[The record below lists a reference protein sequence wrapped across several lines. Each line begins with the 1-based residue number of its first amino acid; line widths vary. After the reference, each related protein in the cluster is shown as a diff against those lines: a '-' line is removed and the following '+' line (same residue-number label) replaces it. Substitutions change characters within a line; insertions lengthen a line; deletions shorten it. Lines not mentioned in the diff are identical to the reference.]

1 LIPKGLIP
9 PIMGIVLTGCGT
21 VVPDIQEF
29 WGQPKDAGDKVEQ
42 ISAQVVCELRRA
54 VQRVLWE
61 DKHRDTVFIPNSSAL
76 PPPAVQHLDWF
87 ESNWGVQV
95 TLNLNITENSGVAP
109 GVSFI
114 RNWSNSQSFT
124 AGFGASVTNTAT
136 RSDKLNMFFTVQELA
151 NAYNSM
157 NLSCITD
164 DLPKASVFVVSD
176 LKLYDW
182 LHAALLPNTTN
193 IIAYQ
198 NSKNPTNVIQHEVKF
213 EIVSNGSATPS
224 WKLVEF
230 TANTSGSFL
239 TAGRDRVQDLT
250 ITFGPLA
257 DGPKPKVAVSHTGK
271 PVRTSRSL
279 ELSTSAENAHLAAQI
294 GLAVSQSLK

>member
-1 LIPKGLIP
+1 MSVALS
-9 PIMGIVLTGCGT
+9 GCGT

-29 WGQPKDAGDKVEQ
+29 WGTPKDAGDKVEQ

-61 DKHRDTVFIPNSSAL
+61 DKHRETIFVPNSSA
-76 PPPAVQHLDWF
+76 PPPPPVQHLDWF
-87 ESNWGVQV
+87 EHTWGVQV
-95 TLNLNITENSGVAP
+95 TLNLNIAESSGVTP

-114 RNWSNSQSFT
+114 RNLGSSQSFT
-124 AGFGASVTNTAT
+124 AGFGGSLTNTAT
-136 RSDKLNMFFTVQELA
+136 RTNKLNMFFSVQELA
-151 NAYNSM
+151 AAYDSK
-157 NLSCITD
+157 NLTCITA
-164 DLPKASVFVVSD
+164 DLPKASLFVVSD

-193 IIAYQ
+193 IIPYQ
-198 NSKNPTNVIQHEVKF
+198 SSKNPTNVIQHEVKF
-213 EIVSNGSATPS
+213 QIVSNGSATPS

-239 TAGRDRVQDLT
+239 AAGRDRTQDLT

-257 DGPKPKVAVSHTGK
+257 DGAKPKVAVNHAGR
-271 PVRTSRSL
+271 PVRAARNL